1 MLTLCPLTHAHT
13 LDVYLSSNNDKDI
26 RHYMPGCYCDTYEK
40 ATEFI
45 TNKLADHTVQ
55 TYIIATN
62 KHPFIGLLIISEQ
75 GKDLSNGKNC
85 YEISYFIKNTDT
97 EIPYRKIWLNVFDS
111 DLEQYGYAARG
122 MIWRYQDATASVR
135 ANADGSLVYTTAG
148 SWGAG
153 LQIAPAYELSYYTAL
168 QQNGYKSLTFDMKL
182 DVKYCE
188 GVSEAIKATTF
199 KVMSFGG
206 AGIEYQSGE
215 THTVTVS
222 LANIITYYKE
232 LQNVALGTNPDTD
245 WFGKYVLFYLSYNDQ
260 EYSPNNHENLT
271 FTLGNFQMVK

>member
-1 MLTLCPLTHAHT
+1 MERAWGTETE
-13 LDVYLSSNNDKDI
+13 DY
-26 RHYMPGCYCDTYEK
+26 TYNITK
-40 ATEFI
+40 YTEYG
-45 TNKLADHTVQ
+45 TNKKQLVSD
-55 TYIIATN
+55 ATLTSN
-62 KHPFIGLLIISEQ
+62 DVNLSELT
-75 GKDLSNGKNC
+75 GNDGAYGS

-111 DLEQYGYAARG
+111 DLGQYGYAARG

-153 LQIAPAYELSYYTAL
+153 LQIAPAYDLSYYKAL

-199 KVMSFGG
+199 KVTSFGG
-206 AGIEYQSGE
+206 AEIEYQSGE

-222 LANIITYYKE
+222 LANIITYYQE

-245 WFGKYVLFYLSYNDQ
+245 WFGKYVLFYLTYNDQ

-271 FTLGNFQMVK
+271 FTLGNLQMVK